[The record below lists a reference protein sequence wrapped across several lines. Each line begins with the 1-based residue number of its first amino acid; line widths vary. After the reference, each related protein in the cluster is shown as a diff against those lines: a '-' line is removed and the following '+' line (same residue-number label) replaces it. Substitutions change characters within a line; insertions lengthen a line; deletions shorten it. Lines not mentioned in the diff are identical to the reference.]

1 LDTCVTSGVLPFAL
15 RASLWLF
22 KIAPGD
28 FVAGMT
34 LSGVFAGSMEIFT
47 HSIWGRALFSK
58 RQIGVKAV
66 DLYQEHPDAYFL
78 CAYADEYGRVTS
90 MIDFSHRIV
99 TTANNSPTTTTI
111 PLTRHSGMFLAGI
124 Q

>member
-34 LSGVFAGSMEIFT
+34 LSGVFAGSMKIFT
-47 HSIWGRALFSK
+47 HSIWGRANKVQAPCGCFAGS
-58 RQIGVKAV
+58 R
-66 DLYQEHPDAYFL
+66 
-78 CAYADEYGRVTS
+78 CAITLEWK
-90 MIDFSHRIV
+90 
-99 TTANNSPTTTTI
+99 
-111 PLTRHSGMFLAGI
+111 L
-124 Q
+124 